1 VRGVGFVR
9 VCASGEK
16 ERKQEKIQRSKPLL
30 PLPLRVKGKK
40 KNSAVQNGIVAVFLE
55 KKKRKGN
62 EFGNNSK
69 IGYNKDIRPI
79 IKTLQHTILI

>member
-1 VRGVGFVR
+1 VGFVR

-16 ERKQEKIQRSKPLL
+16 ERKQEKIQGSKLLLLL
-30 PLPLRVKGKK
+30 PLCVKGKK

-62 EFGNNSK
+62 EFGNN
-69 IGYNKDIRPI
+69 KDIRPI
-79 IKTLQHTILI
+79 IKTLQHIILI